1 MSNEDYIKEYPH
13 LFKDDIDKW
22 LFTECSIM
30 GGACSSIESLRY
42 SVARGVAE
50 KLWRDDAPR
59 KPIKV
64 YRVENEAEEK
74 GLWRKFDGTW
84 EPLFDM
90 LTDGKCKDMPMEFS
104 PLYSEGGKAWFASA
118 PSKETLQE
126 WFSRRDLVELLNA
139 GFTIS
144 EFIVTNYK
152 KVSDYEYIF
161 TRDSI
166 LCRSYLGVEDIYPT
180 DFVGKS
186 IEFWTGCIEDCMSR
200 YMETWNPEMKEKT
213 IENFRKF
220 LEKDDAG

>member
-42 SVARGVAE
+42 SVARGIAE

-90 LTDGKCKDMPMEFS
+90 LTDGKCKDMPMDDSDFYRRDGKQWFS
-104 PLYSEGGKAWFASA
+104 ATDAPEKLTAWFDVLDVVEMEKLGYGVFEIDVKSI
-118 PSKETLQE
+118 ET
-126 WFSRRDLVELLNA
+126 
-139 GFTIS
+139 
-144 EFIVTNYK
+144 
-152 KVSDYEYIF
+152 VSPFEVVF
-161 TRDSI
+161 TRDQAVNARKI
-166 LCRSYLGVEDIYPT
+166 DPQQIWPDYLEV
-180 DFVGKS
+180 KQ
-186 IEFWTGCIEDCMSR
+186 
-200 YMETWNPEMKEKT
+200 K
-213 IENFRKF
+213 RKG
-220 LEKDDAG
+220 A

>member
-42 SVARGVAE
+42 SVARGIAE

-90 LTDGKCKDMPMEFS
+90 LTDGKCKDPDIVK
-104 PLYSEGGKAWFASA
+104 LYYMGACQWNLVPCIARVGRHGLPVHQARKPYRNGSVG
-118 PSKETLQE
+118 ET
-126 WFSRRDLVELLNA
+126 
-139 GFTIS
+139 
-144 EFIVTNYK
+144 
-152 KVSDYEYIF
+152 
-161 TRDSI
+161 
-166 LCRSYLGVEDIYPT
+166 
-180 DFVGKS
+180 
-186 IEFWTGCIEDCMSR
+186 
-200 YMETWNPEMKEKT
+200 
-213 IENFRKF
+213 
-220 LEKDDAG
+220 